1 MSRLTIDFGIDLG
14 TTNSSIAAL
23 DKNGPHVFRNNEGDQ
38 ITPSAV
44 YIDKKGAIRVGE
56 AAKERIVSE
65 PSESAAEFKLWM
77 GTEQKK
83 TFVRANRSF
92 SSEELSAEV
101 LKSLKQDVK
110 RNTGEDVEAAVIT
123 VPAAFDAP
131 QSNATERAAKLAGIR
146 VSPLL
151 QEPIAAALAYGFQS
165 DRENVFWLVY
175 DFGGGTF
182 DAAVIH
188 VRDGL
193 IQVVNHG
200 GDNDLGGKL
209 IDWAIVEHIF
219 LPKILKEFQLSDFN
233 RNNPKWRGAFA
244 KLKHWA
250 EKAKI
255 ALSKDQGF
263 DLPEEFICISDGGT
277 PVQLECAVSR
287 AQVETL
293 LHPHLAK
300 TINICRRVLTEKKLG
315 AVDIERILL
324 VGGPTYMPYLR
335 QMLPDAK
342 DGLGIP
348 LEFGIDP
355 LTVVA
360 QGAALFAGGQ
370 KLTKTKAAPQAGSYS
385 LELEYKP
392 IGVETEPLVGGRV
405 VSAERKS
412 LNGFSLRFTN
422 SEAKPPW
429 NSGNVLV
436 QEDGTFMA
444 TLWAE
449 KQHQNRF
456 AIELFDS
463 TGRKCQISQESMLY
477 TVGLVITDPPLTHTI
492 GIAMA
497 NNEVDVIF
505 EKGTPLPAKSKIHSH
520 QTVVAVHRGST
531 EGNIK
536 IPLVEG
542 DHQNAADLNRRIGEF
557 TLGFSDVNRDLP
569 MGTEIEIKIEIDS
582 SRLLKGSMYIP
593 LLDREFPLKIDLVRR
608 EPNLGEMRQ
617 QFAANKEK
625 LQSIQDDS
633 TQANDPQARK
643 ILVELAQE
651 NTIASIEALLRGGVE
666 GQDARTC
673 ENQLLSLKQ
682 AIHELEAQSQVPR
695 LMADANNEIQW
706 AQEAVEAN
714 GSQEER
720 RQFEELKRDVESA
733 MNGDVSALEK
743 RTSKLFQLRIRIL
756 TRTPEY
762 WLGYKEYL
770 AERMSA
776 MTDQSQAQLWLNHAD
791 KAIRANDLEALRSA
805 CTQLRSLLPVVDE
818 FRGYGGTTLRS
829 RSRG

>member
-1 MSRLTIDFGIDLG
+1 MTRQTIDFGIDLG

-23 DKNGPHVFRNNEGDQ
+23 DKNGPHIFRNNEGDQ

-56 AAKERIVSE
+56 AAKDRIVSE
-65 PSESAAEFKLWM
+65 PTETAAEFKLWM

-83 TFVRANRSF
+83 LFARANRAF
-92 SSEELSAEV
+92 SSEELSAEI
-101 LKSLKQDVK
+101 LKSLRQDVK
-110 RNTGEDVEAAVIT
+110 RSLGEDVEAAVIT

-209 IDWAIVEHIF
+209 IDWAIVEQIF
-219 LPKILKEFQLSDFN
+219 VPKILREFKLSDFN
-233 RNNPKWRGAFA
+233 RNNQKWRGAFA

-263 DLPEEFICISDGGT
+263 DLPEEFVCLSDDGK

-287 AQVETL
+287 TQVEAL

-300 TINICRRVLTEKKLG
+300 TINICRRVLAEKKLG
-315 AVDIERILL
+315 VADIDRVLL

-342 DGLGIP
+342 DGLGIQ

-370 KLTKTKAAPQAGSYS
+370 KITKAKRVPQAGGYS
-385 LELEYKP
+385 IELEYKP
-392 IGVETEPLVGGRV
+392 IGAETEPLVGGRV
-405 VSAERKS
+405 VSAERKI
-412 LNGFSLRFTN
+412 LDGFALRFTN
-422 SEAKPPW
+422 SEAKPAW
-429 NSGNVLV
+429 NSGNVPI
-436 QEDGTFMA
+436 QEDGTFMV

-449 KQHQNRF
+449 KQQQNRF
-456 AIELFDS
+456 SIELFDS
-463 TGRKCQISQESMLY
+463 TGRKRQVSPESMLY

-497 NNEVDVIF
+497 NNEVDIIF
-505 EKGTPLPAKSKIHSH
+505 EKGMPLPARSKIHTH
-520 QTVVAVHRGST
+520 QTVIAVRRGSS
-531 EGNIK
+531 EGKIK

-542 DHQNAADLNRRIGEF
+542 DHRDAADLNRRIGEF
-557 TLGFSDVNRDLP
+557 TLDLSDVNRDLP
-569 MGTEIEIKIEIDS
+569 LGTEIEIKIEIDS
-582 SRLLKGSMYIP
+582 SRLLKGSIYIP
-593 LLDREFPLKIDLVRR
+593 LLDKEFPLRIDLVRR
-608 EPNLGEMRQ
+608 EPNLGEMTRE
-617 QFAANKEK
+617 FVANKEK
-625 LQSIQDDS
+625 LQSIQEDS
-633 TQANDPQARK
+633 SRANDAQALK
-643 ILVELAQE
+643 ILGELAE
-651 NTIASIEALLRGGVE
+651 EDIVASIAALLGGEAE

-673 ENQLLSLKQ
+673 ENQLLNLKQ
-682 AIHELEAQSQVPR
+682 AIHKLEAQSEIPR
-695 LMADANNEIQW
+695 LLEVAKNEIQW
-706 AQEAVEAN
+706 TQEAVEAN
-714 GSQEER
+714 GSQDER

-743 RTSKLFQLRIRIL
+743 RIARLFQLRIRIL
-756 TRTPEY
+756 ARTPEY
-762 WLGYKEYL
+762 WVGYKEYL
-770 AERMSA
+770 AERLDV
-776 MTDQSQAQLWLNHAD
+776 MTDQAQAQLWLNHAD
-791 KAIRANDLEALRSA
+791 KAIRTNDLEALRSA
-805 CTQLRSLLPVVDE
+805 CTQLGSLLPVFGE

-829 RSRG
+829 RGGR

>member
-1 MSRLTIDFGIDLG
+1 MTRQTIDFGIDLG

-23 DKNGPHVFRNNEGDQ
+23 EKNGPHVFRNNEGDQ

-44 YIDKKGAIRVGE
+44 YIDKKGAVRVGE
-56 AAKERIVSE
+56 SAKERIVSE
-65 PSESAAEFKLWM
+65 PTEAVAEFKLWM

-83 TFVRANRSF
+83 TFARANRSF
-92 SSEELSAEV
+92 TPEELSAEV

-151 QEPIAAALAYGFQS
+151 QEPIAAALAYGFHS

-193 IQVVNHG
+193 IEVVNHG

-209 IDWAIVEHIF
+209 IDWAIVEQIF
-219 LPKILKEFQLSDFN
+219 VPKILREFQLSDFN
-233 RNNPKWRGAFA
+233 RNNQKWRSAFA

-250 EKAKI
+250 ERAKI

-263 DLPEEFICISDGGT
+263 DLPDEFICISDDGT
-277 PVQLECAVSR
+277 PVQLECFVSR
-287 AQVETL
+287 GQVEAL
-293 LHPHLAK
+293 VHPHVAK
-300 TINICRRVLTEKKLG
+300 TINICRRVLAEKKLG
-315 AVDIERILL
+315 AVDIERVLL
-324 VGGPTYMPYLR
+324 VGGPTYAPYLR
-335 QMLPDAK
+335 QILPDAT

-370 KLTKTKAAPQAGSYS
+370 KLTKTKAALQGGAFS

-392 IGVETEPLVGGRV
+392 IGAETEPLVGGRV
-405 VSAERKS
+405 VSADRKS
-412 LNGFSLRFTN
+412 LDGFSLRFTN
-422 SEAKPPW
+422 SEAKPSW
-429 NSGNVLV
+429 NSGNVRV
-436 QEDGTFMA
+436 QQDGTFMA

-463 TGRKCQISQESMLY
+463 TGRKCQVIPESMLY

-505 EKGTPLPAKSKIHSH
+505 EKGRPLPAKSKIHTH
-520 QTVVAVHRGST
+520 QTVVAVRRGST
-531 EGNIK
+531 DAKIK

-542 DHQNAADLNRRIGEF
+542 DHQDAADLNRRIGEF
-557 TLGFSDVNRDLP
+557 TLDFSDLNRDLP
-569 MGTEIEIKIEIDS
+569 LGTEIEIKIEIDS
-582 SRLLKGSMYIP
+582 SRLLKGLMYIP
-593 LLDREFPLKIDLVRR
+593 LLDKEFPLKIDLVRR
-608 EPNLGEMRQ
+608 EPHVGEMRQ
-617 QFAANKEK
+617 EFAANKEK
-625 LQSIQDDS
+625 LQSIQGDS
-633 TQANDPQARK
+633 GQTNDAQARK
-643 ILVELAQE
+643 ILVELAEE
-651 NTIASIEALLRGGVE
+651 NTVASIEALLGGEAE

-673 ENQLLSLKQ
+673 ENKLLSLKQ
-682 AIHELEAQSQVPR
+682 AIHALEAQSRLPR
-695 LMADANNEIQW
+695 LMADANNEIQRT
-706 AQEAVEAN
+706 QEVVEAN

-733 MNGDVSALEK
+733 MNGDRSALEK
-743 RTSKLFQLRIRIL
+743 RTAKLFQLRIRIL
-756 TRTPEY
+756 IRTPEY

-770 AERMSA
+770 AERLNA
-776 MTDQSQAQLWLNHAD
+776 MTDQAQAQLWLSHAD
-791 KAIRANDLEALRSA
+791 KAIRANDLDALKSA
-805 CTQLRSLLPVVDE
+805 CTQLRSLLPAVDE